1 MQWFDNLSIKMK
13 MLAVSAVMLMLVFG
27 LSLFASFQMRVIN
40 DASTEMADNWL
51 PSARLVSSMQ
61 HDIDDLYIAKL
72 RDETTA
78 KRGNQQP
85 LKDGLAQIRF
95 LENEKNYAPLI
106 ASDYERAL
114 YTEYTKWR
122 TQYLRLISTDLN
134 AISNQSE
141 HSAALLESYLQVKA
155 TLEELLNVNIAGAN
169 RANQRADEVYAQSR
183 RWLVGAV
190 VVSVALAILLI
201 AIMHYRIARPI
212 RRLAKTANKIGQGEL
227 AARSKIIYTEDELGE
242 LARNFDRMAETLQQR
257 QQEVEQADK
266 FLTHKLDQLEAIHRL
281 TEMINQLGPV
291 EDVYQAALD
300 TLHTTVRVERASIL
314 LYDNQ
319 GVMRF
324 VATRGLSELY
334 CKLTEGHSPWTA
346 DTVDP
351 HPVLVSDVEQ
361 EPSLTGLKEI
371 MAAERI
377 RALAFIPLTYQKRLL
392 GKVMLYCDKPH
403 DFSTEE
409 VQLTETIATQ
419 VAFAEERARQTN
431 QLKYQALYDNLTN
444 IPNRSLLHDRLK
456 QAIVSSQRTH
466 IPLTFL
472 LIDLDRFKEIND
484 TLGHDQGDL
493 LLKQI
498 GPRIQS
504 VLRQFDTV
512 ARLGGD
518 EFAVVLP
525 TVSTA
530 EHAEMTAA
538 KILRALQ
545 APFIV
550 GTFSMEVGASIGIAL
565 YPEHGGESDALLR
578 CADVA
583 MYVAKRQH
591 SGYAMYTQQLD
602 QHSLRKL
609 TLISE
614 LRNAIA
620 QNQLVLHYQPKV
632 SLKSQDFLGVEALV
646 RWLHPQHGL
655 IYPDQFMPEAEQSE
669 LEKPMRQWVISQ
681 ALQQH
686 GEWKCLGHIIPVSVN
701 LSARSL
707 HDVTLPQQLEKLLR
721 QHQVSAEML
730 TLEITESAIMIDP
743 DRALTVLTQISQ
755 MGIQIALDD
764 FGTGYSSLAYL
775 QKLPVNAVKID
786 KSFVVEMNEDTNH
799 SMIVRS
805 TIELAHNLD
814 ISVTAEGVESEQVWL
829 VLALLGCDAAQGHY
843 ISCALPA
850 EEFIQWLQQ
859 ANQKRELY
867 ETVA

>member
-13 MLAVSAVMLMLVFG
+13 MLVVAAVMLLLVLG
-27 LSLFASFQMRVIN
+27 LSLFSAFQMRVISS
-40 DASTEMADNWL
+40 ASTEIADNWL

-61 HDIDDLYIAKL
+61 RDIDDLYIAKL
-72 RDETTA
+72 RNEITVTL
-78 KRGNQQP
+78 GNPQA

-106 ASDYERAL
+106 ASEYERAL
-114 YTEYTKWR
+114 YNEYSKWR
-122 TQYLRLISTDLN
+122 AQYLRLISANLN
-134 AISNQSE
+134 AVSNQSE
-141 HSAALLESYLQVKA
+141 HNAALFDAYLQVTGA
-155 TLEELLNVNIAGAN
+155 LDELLNVNIAGAN
-169 RANQRADEVYAQSR
+169 MANRRADEVYAQSR

-190 VVSVALAILLI
+190 VISLALAILLI

-212 RRLAKTANKIGQGEL
+212 RRLAKTANMIGQGEL
-227 AARSKIIYTEDELGE
+227 AARSKIIYARDELGE
-242 LARNFDRMAETLQQR
+242 LARNFDHMAETLQQR
-257 QQEVEQADK
+257 QQEVEQSGRL
-266 FLTHKLDQLEAIHRL
+266 LTHKFDQLQAIHRL
-281 TEMINQLGPV
+281 TEMINQIGPV
-291 EDVYQAALD
+291 ENVYQAALD
-300 TLHTTVRVERASIL
+300 TLHETVLVDRASIL
-314 LYDNQ
+314 LYDEQ
-319 GVMRF
+319 GVMRY
-324 VATRGLSELY
+324 VASRGLSEFY
-334 CKLTEGHSPWTA
+334 CKQTEGHSPWTA
-346 DTVDP
+346 DTLDAQ
-351 HPVLVSDVEQ
+351 PVLVFDIEQ
-361 EPSLTGLKEI
+361 ESSLTGLQETLV
-371 MAAERI
+371 AEGI
-377 RALAFIPLTYQKRLL
+377 RALAFIPLTYHKKLL
-392 GKVMLYCDKPH
+392 GKVILYCNKTH
-403 DFSTEE
+403 DFSAEE

-419 VAFAEERARQTN
+419 IAFAVERTRQTN

-444 IPNRSLLHDRLK
+444 IPNRSLLQDRLQ
-456 QAIVSSQRTH
+456 QAIVASQRTNV
-466 IPLTFL
+466 PLTFL

-530 EHAEMTAA
+530 EHAEMTAG

-565 YPEHGGESDALLR
+565 YPDHGGESDALLR

-614 LRNAIA
+614 LRNAIEH
-620 QNQLVLHYQPKV
+620 NQLVLHYQPTLC
-632 SLKSQDFLGVEALV
+632 LKTQDFLGVEALV

-655 IYPDQFMPEAEQSE
+655 IYPDQFIPEAEQSE
-669 LEKPMRQWVISQ
+669 LEKPLRQWVISQ

-686 GEWKCLGHIIPVSVN
+686 GEWKCQGHIVPVAVN

-721 QHQVSAEML
+721 QHQVNAGML

-743 DRALTVLTQISQ
+743 ARALTVLTQISQ
-755 MGIQIALDD
+755 MGIQITIDD

-775 QKLPVNAVKID
+775 QKLPANAVKID
-786 KSFVVEMNEDTNH
+786 QSFVMEMNKDANQN
-799 SMIVRS
+799 MIVRS

-829 VLALLGCDAAQGHY
+829 ALALLGCDAGQGHY
-843 ISCALPA
+843 ICCALPA
-850 EEFIQWLQQ
+850 GEFIQWLQL
-859 ANQKRELY
+859 AKHKRELY